1 MSARPD
7 SGLPKTTMPTPQ
19 VQLQNDAL
27 ALKQAH
33 AQLAALQASSSWR
46 ITAPLR
52 WAGQVA
58 KVWFKKPVA
67 HVAAPIAP
75 VRDYE
80 QWVRYFDSL
89 NDEVITNLCT
99 QVHGFAQLPL
109 FSVLLPVDVVPLANL
124 SKTVASVQQQI
135 YPHWEL
141 CIALS
146 ATTSADVHAQVA
158 SWAVAERRIKFIQ
171 AADASSN
178 LNNTALSLA
187 DDSSACM
194 IKIFAADIVAV
205 QAIFTLARAL
215 NEVEKCELLYADEDV
230 LNASGERSEPFFK
243 PDWNVAFHTS
253 RNLVGRFG
261 CYRTSRVREL
271 GGYLVDGFGAAD
283 FDLSLRYL
291 EQIQPAQIVHIPQM
305 LFHAGQTE
313 PLATAGGK
321 AALAAHFERRGIA
334 ATIDEIS
341 HGYRVHYAL
350 PAALPQVSLIIP
362 TRNGLSLLRQCI
374 ESIQEKTSYPNYDI
388 IIVDNGSDDAATLDY
403 FKLLSATPNVQ
414 VVRID
419 APFNYSALNNA
430 AVKLAKGELVG
441 LLNNDIEVISP
452 NWLNEMVSH
461 ALQPEVG
468 AVGARLWFPDGT
480 LQHGGVVLG
489 IHGWAAHAHNHF
501 PKGSL
506 GYQGRMALVSEF
518 SAVTGACL
526 VVKKSS
532 YLAVGGLN
540 DDALKISCNDVD
552 FCLKL
557 QKLGL
562 RNVWTPFADLVHHE
576 SATRGFEDT
585 PVKKARFAGE
595 LAYMQK
601 NWREVL
607 ANDPAYSPNLTLNA
621 QDFSLAWPPRV
632 PSLVRQLDL
641 QPGQSPLYERL
652 AMLRQGQVRVAYLAE
667 NVHSSTFR
675 YRAANMAAVLNVPV
689 AANEVQTS
697 AACFF
702 LGDLSQASDIV
713 AGADILVI
721 SRVRHDFA
729 TAAFV
734 QQFKAQG
741 KKVWFDIDDW
751 VFDPQAIGLI
761 IHTSGQIASDE
772 VLNYWHA
779 VVSRMGQTL
788 LLCDG
793 AITTNHYLAQKI
805 TKFANVPV
813 KVIPNFANEQ
823 QLVASQPLYE
833 KKTGQANSSS
843 DSMRLGYFS
852 GSASHNRDIALLLP
866 ALEIVMAG
874 DPRVKLVLVGPVE
887 LGEYAA
893 RFEQNY
899 NHRIER
905 HAFTDYVNLQQLIA
919 GVDFNLVPLQ
929 ANEFTHCKS
938 ELKYVD
944 AANVGTLTIASPT
957 HAYAAAIR
965 HGDNGYLAQDNRWL
979 EVLLAAIA
987 TKDADLQAHQRMTAT
1002 AYQDVQNR
1010 FTYKTQREVV
1020 LLALEVSH
1028 DLG

>member
-1 MSARPD
+1 MTR
-7 SGLPKTTMPTPQ
+7 LM
-19 VQLQNDAL
+19 
-27 ALKQAH
+27 ALKRSRSLVDKDSDSRVSLIALQL
-33 AQLAALQASSSWR
+33 AQDELAALHASSSWL

-52 WAGQVA
+52 WAGRMVKA
-58 KVWFKKPVA
+58 WFKKPVA
-67 HVAAPIAP
+67 KGAAPIGP
-75 VRDYE
+75 VRDYS
-80 QWVRYFDSL
+80 QWVIEYDSHS
-89 NDEVITNLCT
+89 NEVITNLCA

-109 FSVLLPVDVVPLANL
+109 FSILLPVDVIPLANL

-146 ATTSADVHAQVA
+146 ASTPTDVRAQVE
-158 SWAVAERRIKFIQ
+158 SWAAVERRIKFIQ
-171 AADASSN
+171 AAEASSN
-178 LNNTALSLA
+178 LNNVALSLA
-187 DDSSACM
+187 DDSSAHM
-194 IKIFAADIVAV
+194 IKIFAADIIAV
-205 QAIFTLARAL
+205 QAIFTMTRAL

-230 LNASGERSEPFFK
+230 LNAAGERSEPFFK
-243 PDWNVAFHTS
+243 PNWNDAFHTS
-253 RNLVGRFG
+253 RNLIGRFG

-283 FDLSLRYL
+283 FDLSLRYIK
-291 EQIQPAQIVHIPQM
+291 QIQSTGIVHIPHV
-305 LFHAGQTE
+305 LFHAGQ
-313 PLATAGGK
+313 A
-321 AALAAHFERRGIA
+321 
-334 ATIDEIS
+334 
-341 HGYRVHYAL
+341 
-350 PAALPQVSLIIP
+350 
-362 TRNGLSLLRQCI
+362 
-374 ESIQEKTSYPNYDI
+374 
-388 IIVDNGSDDAATLDY
+388 
-403 FKLLSATPNVQ
+403 
-414 VVRID
+414 
-419 APFNYSALNNA
+419 
-430 AVKLAKGELVG
+430 
-441 LLNNDIEVISP
+441 
-452 NWLNEMVSH
+452 
-461 ALQPEVG
+461 
-468 AVGARLWFPDGT
+468 
-480 LQHGGVVLG
+480 
-489 IHGWAAHAHNHF
+489 
-501 PKGSL
+501 
-506 GYQGRMALVSEF
+506 
-518 SAVTGACL
+518 
-526 VVKKSS
+526 
-532 YLAVGGLN
+532 
-540 DDALKISCNDVD
+540 
-552 FCLKL
+552 
-557 QKLGL
+557 
-562 RNVWTPFADLVHHE
+562 
-576 SATRGFEDT
+576 
-585 PVKKARFAGE
+585 
-595 LAYMQK
+595 
-601 NWREVL
+601 EVL

-652 AMLRQGQVRVAYLAE
+652 ATLRQGLVRVAYLAE

-689 AANEVQTS
+689 TANEVQTS

-702 LGDLSQASDIV
+702 SGDLSHASYIV
-713 AGADILVI
+713 ASADILVI
-721 SRVRHDFA
+721 TRVRHDFA

-761 IHTSGQIASDE
+761 IHTAGQAASDE

-779 VVSRMGQTL
+779 VVSRMGQML

-805 TKFANVPV
+805 AKFANVPV

-823 QLVASQPLYE
+823 QLIASQPLYE
-833 KKTGQANSSS
+833 KKTGQASSSS

-899 NHRIER
+899 NQRIER
-905 HAFTDYVNLQQLIA
+905 HAFTDYVDLQQLIA

-965 HGDNGYLAQDNRWL
+965 HRDNGYLAEDDRWL
-979 EVLLAAIA
+979 EVLLLAIA

>member
-1 MSARPD
+1 MRRVDRNHANFSILLSDQERYINE
-7 SGLPKTTMPTPQ
+7 LKTST
-19 VQLQNDAL
+19 
-27 ALKQAH
+27 
-33 AQLAALQASSSWR
+33 SWR
-46 ITAPLR
+46 ITTPLR
-52 WAGQVA
+52 WAARAA
-58 KVWFKKPVA
+58 KDLFKKPAAHAVA
-67 HVAAPIAP
+67 PTAP
-75 VRDYE
+75 VRDYA
-80 QWVRYFDSL
+80 QWVLEFDLL
-89 NDEVITNLCT
+89 NDESIANLHA
-99 QVHGFAQLPL
+99 QVHGFAQLPM
-109 FSVLLPVDVVPLANL
+109 FSILLPVDVVSLANL
-124 SKTVASVQQQI
+124 SKTVASVKQQI
-135 YPHWEL
+135 YPNWEL
-141 CIALS
+141 CVALS
-146 ATTSADVHAQVA
+146 TNASADVRAQVA
-158 SWAVAERRIKFIQ
+158 SWAASERRIKFMQ
-171 AADASSN
+171 AVEFGIN
-178 LNNTALSLA
+178 LNNAVLALT
-187 DDSSACM
+187 DKSSVWV
-194 IKIFAADIVAV
+194 IKIFATDVIAAKAV
-205 QAIFTLARAL
+205 FMLAKAL

-230 LNASGERSEPFFK
+230 LNATGERSEPFFK

-291 EQIQPAQIVHIPQM
+291 EQIQSAQIVHIPQV

-313 PLATAGGK
+313 PLATASGK
-321 AALAAHFERRGIA
+321 AALVAHFERRGIA
-334 ATIDEIS
+334 ATIDNIS

-350 PAALPQVSLIIP
+350 PAVLPKVSLIVP
-362 TRNGLSLLRQCI
+362 TRNGLNLLRQCI

-403 FKLLSATPNVQ
+403 FKLLSAAPNVQ
-414 VVRID
+414 ILRID

-430 AVKLAKGELVG
+430 AVKLAKGDLVG

-501 PKGSL
+501 SKSCL

-526 VVKKSS
+526 VVKKAN

-557 QKLGL
+557 QKFGL

-576 SATRGFEDT
+576 SDTRGFEDT

-601 NWREVL
+601 NWCEVL
-607 ANDPAYSPNLTLNA
+607 ANDPAYSSNLTLNA

-632 PSLVRQLDL
+632 PSLVRQVDL

-652 AMLRQGQVRVAYLAE
+652 ATLRRGQVRVAYLAE

-702 LGDLSQASDIV
+702 SGDLSHAADIV
-713 AGADILVI
+713 ASADILVI

-761 IHTSGQIASDE
+761 IHAAGQTASDE

-779 VVSRMGQTL
+779 VVSRMGQML

-805 TKFANVPV
+805 AKFANVAV

-874 DPRVKLVLVGPVE
+874 DPRVQLVLVGPVD

-965 HGDNGYLAQDNRWL
+965 HGHNGYLAADSEWL
-979 EVLLAAIA
+979 EVLLLAITKKDTDPPAHHRMVMAA
-987 TKDADLQAHQRMTAT
+987 HH
-1002 AYQDVQNR
+1002 DVQNR
-1010 FTYKTQREVV
+1010 LTYKTQREVV

-1028 DLG
+1028 DVG